1 MALKLKVK
9 VTAKDLTLFGLFCVI
24 LLYLSSIVVLN
35 VLSIVNDQEFYGFNP
50 LAGFWFPYLPI
61 TLVLFFGVLA
71 VIFFSVSS
79 TIFEFAKGG
88 PGIKIGERDS
98 DGYSR
103 WMEEKEMKKL
113 PKVIKVGVTDEQA
126 EHGGVVLINDG
137 KNMWIDNSENH
148 TLVVGVS
155 GSGKTTAIIDPLVY
169 SLAKA
174 RESMIL
180 TDPKG
185 EIHRN
190 HASYL
195 KHMGYNIVVVNFRSP
210 MNGNA
215 WNPLMIPYNL
225 YKSGNKDKASE
236 LVDDIASNICKDAN
250 VQDPFWQ
257 DSSADYLS
265 ACILGLFEDAK
276 PEEINLKSINYIT
289 SIGEDKFGGNST
301 YIKEYFKFK
310 GEESPTYVLANNT
323 INAPQE
329 TKGGILST
337 FRGKIR
343 PFGSRDTLS
352 DMLSYSDFDMSK
364 IGQEP
369 TAVFIV
375 VQDEKKTYHGLATI
389 FIKQVYESLIDVAQ
403 SSPNSH
409 LPIRVNFLLDEF
421 ANMPALKD
429 ITTMV
434 TAARSRW
441 IRFTFIIQNYSQLDK
456 VYGKEEAE
464 TIKSNCSN
472 KFYLLTTELAALEE
486 ISKLCGEVKSKK
498 EDKTASVP
506 LITVADL
513 QKLKPNEVI
522 ILRDRENPFRTHIKP
537 AWQVDWGDK
546 DFNQPAEFP
555 LREEREVALFDLKN
569 FVDVRKR
576 SEMKKNDNS
585 SPMGGGPGLSDPFAS
600 ARPAGGLPS
609 FADIMSGGMNGLNNN
624 SNSNPNRIPTFEE
637 FVAARN
643 ANKPPMNTRPK
654 VDIDDLVKKIDA
666 QIAKL
671 EEEERQE
678 KMKQDKISAEK
689 PTSFNPFDNN
699 INNKVVFDNNVQTPP
714 FEEKKEEAVQPTT
727 NSQTFND
734 LFTNMNNPVNVQPS
748 VPVQPQVV
756 FEQPQQQVVVETPV
770 QPQPQVVVEAP
781 VQPQVVVEA
790 PVQPVVQE
798 QVQPQVVVEPTPAP
812 SNLFTPPGG
821 MVSTPNNF
829 FDNMIKEN
837 VQESQQQ
844 VVVEQPIN
852 NQVVQPVQPQ
862 PTVVATPTAPVQT
875 VKVDT
880 QSQMVESNTD
890 DEYFDDFFE

>member
-9 VTAKDLTLFGLFCVI
+9 VTAKDLALFGLFCVI
-24 LLYLSSIVVLN
+24 LLYLCFVVVVN
-35 VLSIVNDQEFYGFNP
+35 VLTIINLSEF
-50 LAGFWFPYLPI
+50 AGLFPFKYFDIKHIPVI
-61 TLVLFFGVLA
+61 LVLFFGVLA

-88 PGIKIGERDS
+88 PGLKIGERDS

-113 PKVIKVGVTDEQA
+113 PKVIKVGVTDEHA

-403 SSPNSH
+403 SSPGSH

-546 DFNQPAEFP
+546 EFNQPAEFP

-576 SEMKKNDNS
+576 SDMKKGGES
-585 SPMGGGPGLSDPFAS
+585 SPFGGGLGGPGGISDPFANS
-600 ARPAGGLPS
+600 SRPSGGLPS
-609 FADIMSGGMNGLNNN
+609 FADIMSGGMSGLNSS

-643 ANKPPMNTRPK
+643 ANKPTMNTKPK

-678 KMKQDKISAEK
+678 KLKQEKVTTEK
-689 PTSFNPFDNN
+689 PNNFNPFEE
-699 INNKVVFDNNVQTPP
+699 NKVVFDNPVQTPA
-714 FEEKKEEAVQPTT
+714 FEEKKEEVVQPTSNT
-727 NSQTFND
+727 QTFND
-734 LFTNMNNPVNVQPS
+734 LFSNMNNQVQTE
-748 VPVQPQVV
+748 VPVQPNVPAQPVEPIQIQESLPVQVQETVPVQQVV
-756 FEQPQQQVVVETPV
+756 FEEPTKPV
-770 QPQPQVVVEAP
+770 
-781 VQPQVVVEA
+781 
-790 PVQPVVQE
+790 E
-798 QVQPQVVVEPTPAP
+798 QVSQG
-812 SNLFTPPGG
+812 NLFTQPGG

-837 VQESQQQ
+837 VEQVPVQPQQQ
-844 VVVEQPIN
+844 VQPQVMVQEQPQTIQFVN
-852 NQVVQPVQPQ
+852 PEPVVQEQPVQTTPVQPQ
-862 PTVVATPTAPVQT
+862 PAVENQT

-880 QSQMVESNTD
+880 QTQVVESNTD